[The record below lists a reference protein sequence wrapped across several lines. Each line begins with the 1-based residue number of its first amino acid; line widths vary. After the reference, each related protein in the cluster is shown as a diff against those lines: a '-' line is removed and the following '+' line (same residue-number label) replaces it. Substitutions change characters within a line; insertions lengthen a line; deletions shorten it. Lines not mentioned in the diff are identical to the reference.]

1 MQYTSRKLE
10 YNEATLQKILTP
22 IAQRYRLPAV
32 YLFGSYARGTA
43 NENSDIDLLIE
54 TRGSRI
60 RSLLDLAALHQELTE
75 ILGKEVDLVTA
86 RSLEQS
92 CTVPSDAAFRDNVL
106 HERVCL
112 YAAS

>member
-1 MQYTSRKLE
+1 MSEKVYTIEEIRALV
-10 YNEATLQKILTP
+10 AP
-22 IAQRYRLPAV
+22 IAQAYGVERI

-112 YAAS
+112 YAVS